1 MIQRRRPIESA
12 IAKRKMFNMGGMA
25 SPMQQP
31 TYMDLMQQAQP
42 MGTPQQG
49 IMGMPRIMG
58 MPQQA
63 QPMGTPQQAQPMGT
77 PQQAQGIMASSQPLV
92 DAIAADAANPAGGDT
107 LSMAQGGL
115 ASEDLMARGFAPGG
129 LFTRREIPLS
139 LAQRKKLGEEA
150 AAKNALAEPAG
161 LSPPPEAFA
170 FKGTNPDLYTMESLY
185 NPTDLEIQNY
195 RNIYGKADLARRQA
209 LDSVRPSRNLLAPAY
224 DSFTKG
230 RLEADELARIREE
243 EYGIKTEEFERIKN
257 LPLDSWLTNL
267 GASDKERQWFS
278 DQNNVDLVK
287 STGISTDLTVD
298 PNTIVG
304 AFEDDDM
311 QAVTEA
317 TEDDREI
324 GDVDTVGGDRSMD
337 DLGSVGGD
345 RSMGDVDTVGGDRS
359 MGDVDTVG
367 GDPPAEVRTAPLPPT
382 RPGAGP
388 AEAAGTSPSDGGPQG
403 LDEVIGGYNTAADQA
418 ASILNTDKK
427 AGSKDIAAFK
437 KEFMEAMPKYEGM
450 SEEEKGFLIAEAGL
464 RVMAGK
470 SSDAIANIAKGLQGL
485 GPALMKGAKEKRAW
499 NRQVELSAAKYGL
512 QGVAKEDAKADALAK
527 EGRQI
532 VHKTVAKEDFI
543 DPVTKQLVR
552 EGQIYTVTRDQIDK
566 DIYSKLPL
574 TFASLY
580 SAETTA
586 KAKTVAAAYK
596 KVADA
601 AEGIRKENTIGYKE
615 AKQIKESLGK
625 AQETFVHAS
634 GGLALVENVIQKIV
648 TDPEDIVGG
657 KAAIK
662 QAWGNIRNAFGN
674 SDKKYNSLAAL
685 ESDLKIAFQK
695 VIPVALRNIQAGNSI
710 SDRDVSNLA
719 QAFIAGGLIN
729 QKDGTFTLNVDLAA
743 MSPEILVS
751 KLQEMNSLFR
761 TAQKA
766 SLTTFDQEIYNL
778 QKAEKGRYGP
788 GYFKPQLQRMAP
800 ALERYRAKQGGKQT
814 SGVDSVL
821 RVTDYFKLDPS
832 GKVTVV
838 KPLPKKVP

>member
-1 MIQRRRPIESA
+1 
-12 IAKRKMFNMGGMA
+12 MFAVGGMPA
-25 SPMQQP
+25 
-31 TYMDLMQQAQP
+31 AQP
-42 MGTPQQG
+42 MA
-49 IMGMPRIMG
+49 MPA
-58 MPQQA
+58 A
-63 QPMGTPQQAQPMGT
+63 QPMAQPMAMPP
-77 PQQAQGIMASSQPLV
+77 PQPMAMPAAQPTGMGSDPAGILASSNEL
-92 DAIAADAANPAGGDT
+92 AAAAADPNSPPMIDALVEASITPYVQAMSQNTQGGAP

-115 ASEDLMARGFAPGG
+115 ASEEMARGFAPGG

-150 AAKNALAEPAG
+150 AAKAAAAKTAG

-195 RNIYGKADLARRQA
+195 RNIYGKVDLARRQA
-209 LDSVRPSRNLLAPAY
+209 LDSVRPSRNLLAPIY

-230 RLEADELARIREE
+230 RLETDELARIREE
-243 EYGIKTEEFERIKN
+243 EYGIKTKEFERIKN
-257 LPLDSWLTNL
+257 LPLDFWLTDL
-267 GASDKERQWFS
+267 GASNKERQWFS

-317 TEDDREI
+317 EVRAPQAATEDDREI
-324 GDVDTVGGDRSMD
+324 GDVDTVGGDLSMD
-337 DLGSVGGD
+337 DLGA
-345 RSMGDVDTVGGDRS
+345 VGGDRS

-388 AEAAGTSPSDGGPQG
+388 DGDAAVPSAEAAGTSPSDGGPQG
-403 LDEVIGGYNTAADQA
+403 LDEVIGGYNTAANQV
-418 ASILNTDKK
+418 ASILDKEEK

-437 KEFMEAMPKYEGM
+437 EEFLAAMPEYEGM
-450 SEEEKGFLIAEAGL
+450 TEEERGLLIAEAGL
-464 RVMAGK
+464 RMMAGK
-470 SSDAIANIAKGLQGL
+470 SPNAITNIAEGLKGL
-485 GPALMKGAKEKRAW
+485 GPALAKGAKEKRAW

-566 DIYSKLPL
+566 DIYSRLPL

-586 KAKTVAAAYK
+586 KAKAVAAAYK
-596 KVADA
+596 RVADA

-615 AKQIKESLGK
+615 AKQIKESLAK

-674 SDKKYNSLAAL
+674 PDKKYNSLAAL

-729 QKDGTFTLNVDLAA
+729 QKEGKFTLNVDLAA
-743 MSPEILVS
+743 MSPKILVS